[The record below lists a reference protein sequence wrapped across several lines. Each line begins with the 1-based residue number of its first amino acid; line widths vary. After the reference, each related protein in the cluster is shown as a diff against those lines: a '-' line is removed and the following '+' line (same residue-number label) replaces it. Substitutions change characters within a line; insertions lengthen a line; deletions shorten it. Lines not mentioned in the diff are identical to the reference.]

1 MVKIRKTK
9 GRRIRQKDSSR
20 QAVGPML
27 SSIYETSFL
36 NKTSHNSLWYAKAK
50 RLHACIYLEE
60 GHDDIGPNKINTT
73 E

>member
-1 MVKIRKTK
+1 MYLQIKKIIITTKEREKKEFAERRMVKIRKTK

-36 NKTSHNSLWYAKAK
+36 NKTSHNSL
-50 RLHACIYLEE
+50 
-60 GHDDIGPNKINTT
+60 
-73 E
+73 